1 MAKEYQFTTKSY
13 TDELLPNAELDVSD
27 PIYQMIHPDH
37 SQIQPYSN
45 IDTDVTVVDNS
56 W

>member
-13 TDELLPNAELDVSD
+13 TDELLPAAVLDASD
-27 PIYQMIHPDH
+27 PIFQILHPDK
-37 SQIQPYSN
+37 IQPQSHSN
-45 IDTDVTVVDNS
+45 IDTDFTVTENL